1 MNVQRSDPNSV
12 LRSPLHLLRPAQ
24 RVRVL
29 SLVLERIT
37 LGICDLLLAGAM
49 YLLFVQLQGGAPQ
62 HFRTLLPA
70 STLATTYWTVALVIA
85 RLILDLSAAHGVTR
99 FTQDLYA
106 AFSQRLVRGYSEL
119 QWNVFVQHNRTEM
132 VKHAMTTAQDAAYSY
147 QIYIEIVSGTVVIA
161 IMAAS
166 LLYQSLAVAG
176 GLVLLVSVLY
186 VLHRVVLQTRIRE
199 AATVR
204 EHSQR
209 LLQRLLTEMFA
220 SVREIRVYR
229 NQDFFLRRVQDRL
242 ERLGRSNTKLALMPQ
257 LSRAFAEQGVVL
269 LFLGIIVWVLMRGG
283 SVQHILSLLLFYFVV
298 SRRMLPL
305 ISQIALLHGQMQGA
319 AANLQMIAAEMSDC
333 EAHRSHPVPEVLPEP
348 GNALVLHDVSYA
360 FGDGEPVLRG
370 LSLLIRQ
377 GETVV
382 LRGTSGSG
390 KTSLL
395 NLIAGVS
402 QATEGTV
409 CVDRSSTAYVPQ
421 EIVLL
426 DDTVENNLLFG
437 LDAAPHAEL
446 LAALELANL
455 RSFVEALPE
464 GLETR
469 AGDNGVL
476 FSGGQRQ
483 RLGIAR
489 AVLRKSKLLLLDE
502 ATSALDAENE
512 REILERLARSDRA
525 VLLVTHRD
533 HGQDTADRT
542 LVLDGGTLRK
552 AAARTLTPC

>member
-1 MNVQRSDPNSV
+1 MNAQRSDPNSV

-29 SLVLERIT
+29 SLVLERVT
-37 LGICDLLLAGAM
+37 LGVCDLLLAGAM

-62 HFRTLLPA
+62 HLRTLLPA
-70 STLATTYWTVALVIA
+70 STLATTYWTIALVIA
-85 RLILDLSAAHGVTR
+85 RLVLDLSAAHGVTR
-99 FTQDLYA
+99 FTQNLYA
-106 AFSQRLVRGYSEL
+106 EFSQRLVSGYSEL
-119 QWNVFVQHNRTEM
+119 QWNVFVQRNRTEM

-166 LLYQSLAVAG
+166 LLYQSLAIAA
-176 GLVLLVSVLY
+176 GLVLLVGVLY
-186 VLHRVVLQTRIRE
+186 VLHRVVLQTRIRK
-199 AATVR
+199 AAAVR

-229 NQDFFLRRVQDRL
+229 NQGFFSRRVQDRM
-242 ERLGRSNTKLALMPQ
+242 ESLGRSNTKLGLLPQ

-305 ISQIALLHGQMQGA
+305 ISQMALLHGQMQGA
-319 AANLQMIAAEMSDC
+319 SANLQMIAAEISDC
-333 EAHRSHPVPEVLPEP
+333 EAHRSHPVAELLPES
-348 GNALVLHDVSYA
+348 GDALMLHDVSYA

-377 GETVV
+377 GETVL
-382 LRGTSGSG
+382 LRGASGSG

-409 CVDRSSTAYVPQ
+409 CVDRASTAYVPQ

-437 LDAAPHAEL
+437 LDPAPATEL
-446 LAALELANL
+446 LAALDLANL

-464 GLETR
+464 GLATR
-469 AGDNGVL
+469 TGDNGVL

-525 VLLVTHRD
+525 VLLVTHRE
-533 HGQDTADRT
+533 HGEDTADRT

-552 AAARTLTPC
+552 PTARTFTPC

>member
-1 MNVQRSDPNSV
+1 MNAQRSDPNGV

-24 RVRVL
+24 RLRVL
-29 SLVLERIT
+29 LLVLERIA
-37 LGICDLLLAGAM
+37 LGVCDLLLAGAM

-70 STLATTYWTVALVIA
+70 STLATTYWTAALVIA
-85 RLILDLSAAHGVTR
+85 RLVLDLSAAHGVTR
-99 FTQDLYA
+99 FTQSLYA
-106 AFSQRLVRGYSEL
+106 EFSQRLVCGYSEL
-119 QWNVFVQHNRTEM
+119 QWNVFVQRNRSEM

-166 LLYQSLAVAG
+166 LLYQSLAVFS

-199 AATVR
+199 AADVR
-204 EHSQR
+204 ERSQR
-209 LLQRLLTEMFA
+209 LLHRLLTEMFA

-229 NQDFFLRRVQDRL
+229 NEVFFSLRVQDRL
-242 ERLGRSNTKLALMPQ
+242 ESLGRSNTTLALLPQ

-283 SVQHILSLLLFYFVV
+283 GVQHLLSLLLFYFVV

-305 ISQIALLHGQMQGA
+305 ISQMALLHGQMQGA
-319 AANLQMIAAEMSDC
+319 SSNLQMISAEMSDC
-333 EAHRSHPVPEVLPEP
+333 EAHCSHPVPEVLPEP
-348 GNALVLHDVSYA
+348 GDALMLHDVTYA
-360 FGDGEPVLRG
+360 FGDGEPILCG
-370 LSLLIRQ
+370 LSLHIRQ
-377 GETVV
+377 GETVL
-382 LRGTSGSG
+382 LRGVSGSG

-409 CVDRSSTAYVPQ
+409 CVDRASTAYVPQ

-437 LDAAPHAEL
+437 MNPAGRTEL
-446 LAALELANL
+446 LEALELANL

-464 GLETR
+464 GLATR
-469 AGDNGVL
+469 TGDNGVL

-489 AVLRKSKLLLLDE
+489 AVLRGAKLLLLDE

-525 VLLVTHRD
+525 VLLATHRE
-533 HGQDTADRT
+533 HGEDTADRT
-542 LVLDGGTLRK
+542 LVLDGGTLRPS
-552 AAARTLTPC
+552 AARTLPPC